1 METDG
6 YRWKQLLRIE
16 APDLFQA
23 FLAKKWTLA
32 ARFATKD
39 SKGSRDI
46 AWIHGSMD
54 PWMVHPCPL
63 GWHPSREHLCMA
75 SYPSSGHD
83 MVISDNFFP
92 LLAPQQLLFFPS
104 DPSCLLLEN
113 CTEMLAKTK
122 FMIFIII
129 NVFLIFIIHLHD
141 VREIVT

>member
-46 AWIHGSMD
+46 AWIHGSIPVLLD
-54 PWMVHPCPL
+54 GIHQGNTSAWPATHPQVMT
-63 GWHPSREHLCMA
+63 W
-75 SYPSSGHD
+75 
-83 MVISDNFFP
+83 
-92 LLAPQQLLFFPS
+92 
-104 DPSCLLLEN
+104 
-113 CTEMLAKTK
+113 
-122 FMIFIII
+122 
-129 NVFLIFIIHLHD
+129 
-141 VREIVT
+141 